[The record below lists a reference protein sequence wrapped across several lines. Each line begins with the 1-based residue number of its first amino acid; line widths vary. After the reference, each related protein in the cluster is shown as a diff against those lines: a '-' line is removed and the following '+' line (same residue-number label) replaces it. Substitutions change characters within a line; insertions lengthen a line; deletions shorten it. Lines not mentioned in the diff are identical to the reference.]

1 MEIDSSS
8 LIIGLGL
15 LFLFMTPIFFY
26 QMSVSKKERRLST
39 LLKEI
44 ATENQSE
51 IDEKETFRTGFALGL
66 DKQKRLLFWAQTDQ
80 ESKET
85 RSEVYS
91 LTKYDKCSVYKSQSG
106 TTQHDGA
113 TINEI
118 GINLKT
124 SNNRQSVNIP
134 TCIVKQG
141 WLAGDENMQA
151 DKWAKLVQAQLTSTK

>member
-26 QMSVSKKERRLST
+26 QMSVSKKERRLSS

-44 ATENQSE
+44 ATKNQSKL
-51 IDEKETFRTGFALGL
+51 DEKEAFRTGFALGL
-66 DKQKRLLFWAQTDQ
+66 DKQKRLLFWAQADP

-85 RSEVYS
+85 QSEVYS
-91 LTKYDKCSVYKSQSG
+91 LAEYDKCSVYKSQSG

-113 TINEI
+113 TISEI

-124 SNNRQSVNIP
+124 SHNKQSVNIP
-134 TCIVKQG
+134 TCVVKQG
-141 WLAGDENMQA
+141 WLAGDEVVQA
-151 DKWAKLVQAQLTSTK
+151 DRWAKLVQIQLISAK